1 MQENIGEV
9 AKTATIYLP
18 QKINP
23 TKIMESYTDR
33 RYSDDVTINADK
45 AAYII
50 SRITALPQYE
60 VSNPWS
66 DSNAYTGFTPIKAQ
80 YLQDMGV
87 NGYRGIINHLTG
99 EGIIESDGYYI
110 KGEKSLGYKYIDS
123 KYYRKPLISYKITYP
138 PIVENYGERRVN
150 DHAKATYEHLHK
162 YSFSDKLVMDD
173 KVLDEIFRLKSD
185 KKLTQPQLKNITT
198 HEAIVNQ
205 FIDKESIFRTDD
217 FGGRLYTGM
226 GIMKSELRSFITYDN
241 QELVGLDLSN
251 AQLFLFQIFLE
262 DNELAPGIIV
272 GNYGVGKTE
281 EIKAIKI
288 PPAEVELYKSWVNS
302 ATLYE
307 ELGRR
312 YKKVIGKEIERK
324 ILKKNIL
331 TLFYGKNEDVKNYK
345 ITEVFVSVF
354 PNVYK
359 LIECFRQETQSK
371 GISTD
376 KEHTLFSRMMH
387 KLEVNVFL
395 DSICKEMELK
405 HPEIPIFPIHDCIV
419 TTEGCMAELK
429 EVMNDVILKMI
440 GEEPIIKYE
449 PFKEIREGFNFRELL
464 EKKKT

>member
-18 QKINP
+18 EKINP

-33 RYSDDVTINADK
+33 KYSSDVTINANK

-60 VSNPWS
+60 VSNPWNS
-66 DSNAYTGFTPIKAQ
+66 SNTYTGYTPIKAQ

-87 NGYRGIINHLTG
+87 NGYRTVINHLINAG
-99 EGIIESDGYYI
+99 LIECDNYYI
-110 KGEKSLGYKYIDS
+110 KGEKSLGYKYTDS

-138 PIVENYGERRVN
+138 PIVENYGKNRVN
-150 DHAKATYEHLHK
+150 DHAKATYEHLYN
-162 YSFSDKLVMDD
+162 YSFSDKLAMDD

-185 KKLTQPQLKNITT
+185 KKLTQQQLKNIIT
-198 HEAIVNQ
+198 HEAVVSQ
-205 FIDKESIFRTDD
+205 FIDGESIFRTDT

-226 GIMKSELRSFITYDN
+226 GIMKSGLRSFITYDN

-251 AQLFLFQIFLE
+251 AQPFLFQIFLE
-262 DNELAPGIIV
+262 DNPLAPGIIV
-272 GNYGVGKTE
+272 GNYGVNKTE
-281 EIKAIKI
+281 EVKAIKI
-288 PPAEVELYKSWVNS
+288 PPAEIELYKSWVNS

-312 YKKVIGKEIERK
+312 YKKVVGKEIERK

-331 TLFYGKNEDVKNYK
+331 TLFYGRNEDVKNYK
-345 ITEVFVSVF
+345 ITEVFTSVF
-354 PNVYK
+354 PNIYK
-359 LIECFRQETQSK
+359 LIECFRRETQSK
-371 GISTD
+371 EGSSD
-376 KEHTLFSRMMH
+376 KAHTLFSRMMH
-387 KLEVNVFL
+387 RLEVEVFL
-395 DSICKEMELK
+395 NSICKEMEER

-419 TTEGCMAELK
+419 TTEGCMDNLK

-449 PFKEIREGFNFRELL
+449 PFKEIREGFDFRELL